1 MKLRQP
7 IFEFYVANA
16 TSDLGRGMIFPEKR
30 CELRRIPNNFQLL
43 IQPLGGNR
51 HGRANFLREQGDFE
65 LFNHPPK
72 GFDLTQRLG

>member
-1 MKLRQP
+1 MVDAIAEAKSDTVTTGRHILRSP
-7 IFEFYVANA
+7 DA
-16 TSDLGRGMIFPEKR
+16 TG
-30 CELRRIPNNFQLL
+30 ELRRISNDFQLL

-51 HGRANFLREQGDFE
+51 HGRANFLREHGDFE